1 MGAYN
6 SMQYPVMSS
15 NRIKD
20 WRLKRGWSMQQL
32 AEAAATTRSQID
44 KLERGERRLT
54 VDWMQRIAGPLGCAP
69 ADLLPDNDG
78 GGPATLGLHSPPAV
92 RLIPVRS
99 AARGGADQEM
109 FLEDGP
115 IDYRPC
121 PAFVQ
126 HVNEAYAIYVVGESM
141 VPMYRPGQLLYVN
154 PHKPLMP
161 GRGVVIAKQSKAVLI
176 KEMVKQTAFGLV
188 VREYQPKLREFT
200 IPQADIATAHAVVA
214 AEEPGA

>member
-1 MGAYN
+1 MLSL
-6 SMQYPVMSS
+6 SMKG

-32 AEAAATTRSQID
+32 ADKADTTRSQID

-54 VDWMQRIAGPLGCAP
+54 VDWMKRLSDPLGCAP
-69 ADLLPDNDG
+69 AELLPDSAM
-78 GGPATLGLHSPPAV
+78 PVREPSPSHV
-92 RLIPVRS
+92 RMIPVR

-115 IDYRPC
+115 IDYRPS
-121 PAFVQ
+121 PSFIM
-126 HVNEAYAIYVVGESM
+126 HVSEAYAIYVIGESM

-161 GRGVVIAKQSKAVLI
+161 GRGVVIAKQNRAVLI
-176 KEMVKQTAFGLV
+176 KELVRTTTSGLV
-188 VREYQPKLREFT
+188 VREYLPQAREFT
-200 IPQADIATAHAVVA
+200 VPHTDVATAHAVVA
-214 AEEPGA
+214 AEEPGI